1 MIKNK
6 EKKQDAFSI
15 LPELDI
21 TLVELQRHVAEA
33 PPEKN
38 SALRYA
44 SLAVMVLCIGIGSYL
59 IFGNSTIPEEK
70 IDKNFT
76 VQEVH
81 PLMLPFIETKPNAT
95 GKPVYEV
102 LFSDKG
108 TAFFK
113 NIDSL

>member
-21 TLVELQRHVAEA
+21 TLDQLQQHVAQEQ
-33 PPEKN
+33 PKKN
-38 SALRYA
+38 SVLRYS
-44 SLAVMVLCIGIGSYL
+44 SLGIMLLCIIGSYL
-59 IFGNSTIPEEK
+59 IFGNSTTPEEK
-70 IDKNFT
+70 IAKNFT